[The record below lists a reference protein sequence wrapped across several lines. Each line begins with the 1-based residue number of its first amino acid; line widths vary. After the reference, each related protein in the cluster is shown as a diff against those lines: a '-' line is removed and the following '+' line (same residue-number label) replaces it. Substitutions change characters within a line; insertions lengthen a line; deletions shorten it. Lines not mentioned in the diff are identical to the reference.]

1 MQAKLQQRSVF
12 SSGMLYTAWGLTGA
26 MLSQNC
32 SVVPHLGGADSI
44 PCLEKSKTEEQYLG
58 LQLGLGTQAEH

>member
-1 MQAKLQQRSVF
+1 
-12 SSGMLYTAWGLTGA
+12 MLYTAWGLTGA

-44 PCLEKSKTEEQYLG
+44 PCLEKSPKTEEQYLG